1 LFSIYSTNVKSGDKN
16 LKIVFAGTPLI
27 AKVVLEKILV
37 SGFSVDLV
45 LTKPDSIAH
54 RGKKLTPS
62 VVKDYAASEGITV
75 LTPLSLK
82 KDLEVIEQIR
92 YLQPDIMI
100 VVAYGLILPPEVLT
114 IPKLGCINIHVSLLP
129 KHRGAA
135 PIQRAILEGDKMSG
149 ITLIQMDRGLDTGDI
164 LLQQTVAIDLAETSG
179 TLHDKLAIIGS
190 EMLIEYLHN
199 YKKIKAVSQN
209 HLDAT
214 YANKIE
220 KHEAKIDWNQDAVSI
235 DRQIRAFNPF
245 PIAFCYFNNELIKI
259 WQAHVIVQDVANV
272 KPGTITAVSV
282 AGIVVATKSGFI
294 CKTELQ
300 LSGKKK
306 VTTKEYLSGI
316 RNTNLIGQKYV

>member
-1 LFSIYSTNVKSGDKN
+1 VKSGDKN

-282 AGIVVATKSGFI
+282 AGIVVATKSSFI
-294 CKTELQ
+294 CITELQ

>member
-1 LFSIYSTNVKSGDKN
+1 MFSIYSTNVKSGDKN

-282 AGIVVATKSGFI
+282 AGIVVATKSSFI
-294 CKTELQ
+294 CITELQ